1 MIPRFMPV
9 YKLPL
14 GMADIQQTQAQEPF
28 CLLSW
33 VMKLSR
39 FQYKII
45 SKRFYV
51 IFNTFV
57 NIVFFEQVS
66 KTFRLFF

>member
-1 MIPRFMPV
+1 MQDAAF
-9 YKLPL
+9 
-14 GMADIQQTQAQEPF
+14 GFAGF
-28 CLLSW
+28 
-33 VMKLSR
+33 MKLSR